1 MASIQKRTD
10 GRWRARYRDAD
21 SKEHAKH
28 FARKIDA
35 QKWLDE
41 VTASIVTG
49 SYVDPRAGKVTLQ
62 SFFDEWAT
70 RQIWTNGTTRAMVL
84 SVKCTTF
91 ADVELGRIRPS
102 HVETWVKKLDSDGL
116 APSTIR
122 ARFINVR
129 SVFRG
134 AIRDKLISAD
144 PSLNIRLP
152 RTRKAEH
159 AMRIPTPEEVGR
171 IMASADPWFRPL
183 IGLCAFGGL
192 RLGEASAV
200 QLTDIDFL
208 RRTLHVSRQVQRPI
222 GLPPEIRA
230 PKYGSERLVHL
241 PDALVTMLARHVE
254 HHGVGGES
262 QWIFPRTENLPA
274 HANTISEWWRAIM
287 RAEDLVGL
295 RLHDLRH
302 FYASGLIASGCDVV
316 TVQRAMGHATASTT
330 LNTYSHL
337 WPTAEDRT
345 RAAAAD
351 MMRESM
357 PVSADSVRTAEALQA
372 AD

>member
-1 MASIQKRTD
+1 VASIQKRPD
-10 GRWRARYRDAD
+10 GQWRARYRDDAG
-21 SKEHAKH
+21 KEHARH

-35 QKWLDE
+35 QKWLDG
-41 VTASIVTG
+41 VTAAVVTG
-49 SYVDPRAGKVTLQ
+49 SYVDPRAGKITLQ

-70 RQIWTNGTTRAMVL
+70 RQIWTSGTTRAMVL
-84 SVKCTTF
+84 SVKGTTF
-91 ADVELGRIRPS
+91 ADVELGKIKPS
-102 HVETWVKKLDSDGL
+102 HIEGWVKKLDSDGL
-116 APSTIR
+116 AANTIR
-122 ARFINVR
+122 TRFVNVR

-134 AIRDKLISAD
+134 AIRDRLISAD
-144 PSLNIRLP
+144 PSLNVRLP

-159 AMRIPTPEEVGR
+159 AMRVPTPEEVGR
-171 IMASADPWFRPL
+171 IMAAADPWFRPL
-183 IGLCAFGGL
+183 IGVCAFGGL

-200 QLTDIDFL
+200 QLGDIDFL
-208 RRTLHVSRQVQRPI
+208 RRTLHVTRQVQRPI

-241 PDALVTMLARHVE
+241 PEALVNMLARHVE
-254 HHGVGGES
+254 GYGVGGDS
-262 QWIFPRTENLPA
+262 QWIFPRSDNLPA

-302 FYASGLIASGCDVV
+302 FYASGLIAAGCDVV

-345 RAAAAD
+345 RSAAAD
-351 MMRESM
+351 MMRESLGS
-357 PVSADSVRTAEALQA
+357 PADSLRTSEA
-372 AD
+372 

>member
-1 MASIQKRTD
+1 MASIQKRPE
-10 GRWRARYRDAD
+10 GQWRARYRDENG
-21 SKEHAKH
+21 KEHARH

-49 SYVDPRAGKVTLQ
+49 SYVDPRAGRVTLQ
-62 SFFDEWAT
+62 SFFDEWST
-70 RQIWTNGTTRAMVL
+70 RQIWTHGTARAMVL

-91 ADVELGRIRPS
+91 ADVELGKILPS
-102 HVETWVKKLDSDGL
+102 HIETWVKKLDSDGL
-116 APSTIR
+116 AANTVR
-122 ARFINVR
+122 TRFNNVR
-129 SVFRG
+129 SIFRG
-134 AIRDKLISAD
+134 AIRDRLISSD
-144 PSLNIRLP
+144 PSLNVRLP
-152 RTRKAEH
+152 RARKAEH

-171 IMASADPWFRPL
+171 IMAAADPWLRPL
-183 IGLCAFGGL
+183 IGLCAFAGL

-200 QLTDIDFL
+200 QLGDIDFL
-208 RRTLHVSRQVQRPI
+208 RRTLQVARQVQRPI

-241 PDALVTMLARHVE
+241 PEALVTMLAKHVE
-254 HHGVGGES
+254 HFGVGGES
-262 QWIFPRTENLPA
+262 QWIFPRSDNLPA

-287 RAEDLVGL
+287 KAEDLVGL
-295 RLHDLRH
+295 RLHDCRH

-345 RAAAAD
+345 R
-351 MMRESM
+351 
-357 PVSADSVRTAEALQA
+357 QA
-372 AD
+372 AQALMKQAFLTDEEFQRAN